1 MTYCDRL
8 REMIEDFK
16 VYLDIEKAKEKEDE
30 TDKQIKI
37 NIQVLENHINILQD
51 CIDENVRLGN
61 ENIEI

>member
-16 VYLDIEKAKEKEDE
+16 VYLDIEKAKEKEDK

-37 NIQVLENHINILQD
+37 NIQVLENNINILQG